1 MKKNILFL
9 VSLVCVLGMTAACN
23 TESSNSSSEKK
34 EVEVTTSA
42 PTSDSLSTSNIART
56 TTTKSTKKTTEKK
69 SEPTTE
75 KATKCNHNW
84 QEANC
89 TSPKICTVCGKT
101 EGSVIDHKWQEANC
115 TSPKTCTVCGK
126 TEGSVIDHKWQEAN
140 CTSPKTCTVCGKT
153 EGSAIGHK
161 WQDANY
167 EHPKTCIICG
177 ATEGDPLPKP
187 KVSVNITTPLPKEFH
202 NYNYKNNITDTINI
216 TDVTYSI
223 EERYSGDYKLIL
235 YFTGEKTY
243 DASGS
248 GQSRT
253 AKVSIKIT
261 DSDGYVVESGTFYS
275 PSLKIGDKFRNEE
288 KIIWDLKPGT
298 YNIELL
304 STN

>member
-1 MKKNILFL
+1 MKKNILFSVL
-9 VSLVCVLGMTAACN
+9 LACVLGITVACN
-23 TESSNSSSEKK
+23 TESSDNSSNKK
-34 EVEVTTSA
+34 EVEVTTTA

-75 KATKCNHNW
+75 KATECNHN
-84 QEANC
+84 
-89 TSPKICTVCGKT
+89 
-101 EGSVIDHKWQEANC
+101 
-115 TSPKTCTVCGK
+115 
-126 TEGSVIDHKWQEAN
+126 WQEAN

-243 DASGS
+243 DAGGS

>member
-1 MKKNILFL
+1 MKKNILFSVL
-9 VSLVCVLGMTAACN
+9 LACVLGITVACN
-23 TESSNSSSEKK
+23 TESSDNSSNKK
-34 EVEVTTSA
+34 EVEVTTTA

-115 TSPKTCTVCGK
+115 TSPK
-126 TEGSVIDHKWQEAN
+126 A
-140 CTSPKTCTVCGKT
+140 CTVCGKT

-187 KVSVNITTPLPKEFH
+187 NVSVNITTPLPKEFH